1 MSSLQRTSGLSTSAT
16 HKRKHDY
23 DPLRQWG
30 LKPEESSAASGARA
44 TYVVSGHV
52 VNGTSSDPRT
62 MYVTENIGRDGQAK
76 AKRKLEAMDAD
87 KALKSLLERDKEGM
101 QSVIKAREAG
111 ALKEVKDVKQTG
123 KGKNNT
129 SQRTA
134 LDDEKREMQRKTSY
148 SAEFVKSLGF
158 NPSLKA
164 GQRISNSK
172 HIHEK
177 VWKAI
182 ECFSVAFSPT
192 TSSLRF
198 WRLRLRVEK
207 ILCWVRDL
215 VRKFVR
221 AL

>member
-1 MSSLQRTSGLSTSAT
+1 LSTSAT
-16 HKRKHDY
+16 HKRKDDY

-30 LKPEESSAASGARA
+30 LKPEESSAASGAGA

-87 KALKSLLERDKEGM
+87 KALKALLERDKEGM
-101 QSVIKAREAG
+101 QSVIRAREAG
-111 ALKEVKDVKQTG
+111 AFKEGKDVKQNG
-123 KGKNNT
+123 KGKDIT
-129 SQRTA
+129 SQR
-134 LDDEKREMQRKTSY
+134 EVQRKTSY

-164 GQRISNSK
+164 GQRISNSQ
-172 HIHEK
+172 HLQEK

-182 ECFSVAFSPT
+182 VCGCFY
-192 TSSLRF
+192 
-198 WRLRLRVEK
+198 
-207 ILCWVRDL
+207 
-215 VRKFVR
+215 
-221 AL
+221 